1 MASYAN
7 LVGKLD
13 YSAAIKDIKKANSLS
28 ASQSIVKQFMNDAT
42 RLGITDNDQSAVTRV
57 LVAYADKY
65 NLRNNSDFK
74 KLVNTWDP
82 ASSTY
87 VAANAFNAS
96 SRVSNDFATLQKLS
110 NTSNGG
116 GGSTGG
122 RGTTNTNTTSSSARA
137 AAEAYTAG
145 GGGFSSGGGGSGS
158 SGGGGSIGGD
168 GGGSRG
174 TTTNTTEIPTTNY
187 GSGGGGG
194 GTPYTPTIDTEAMF
208 KPYLD
213 KINELKDQVAEL
225 TKPRSNA
232 EIAAFHDIDYNKQ
245 HILDEY
251 NERTNQYY
259 DEALKY
265 WGQYMNEAS
274 NYDLDNIR
282 RTQQGTWDQYA
293 NVAPTAT
300 QRGALAAEELAN
312 YISNNMAMNEAD
324 YAIGQTMNNLRSSW
338 KAELENNPLAAEEQY
353 NALGNALMNVG
364 LNYNTADVKQYID
377 QIDAYSKM
385 YAASRA
391 TDAMAASGAAA
402 KYSGLAQAAANR
414 AGGYSYN
421 PNNFETLYKYYLAQT
436 NNSAYN
442 ASSAMVHNAQNSQG
456 YNKSS
461 GGTTYKNSTN
471 TNNVITNNNSSSST
485 TGQRW
490 Y

>member
-13 YSAAIKDIKKANSLS
+13 YSAAIKDIKKASSLS
-28 ASQSIVKQFMNDAT
+28 AGQAIVKQFMNDAT

-87 VAANAFNAS
+87 VAANVFNAG
-96 SRVSNDFATLQKLS
+96 SRVANDFATLQKLS
-110 NTSNGG
+110 NTSS
-116 GGSTGG
+116 GSSTKGN
-122 RGTTNTNTTSSSARA
+122 TTNSTNNTNI
-137 AAEAYTAG
+137 ELPIINI
-145 GGGFSSGGGGSGS
+145 SGGG
-158 SGGGGSIGGD
+158 

-174 TTTNTTEIPTTNY
+174 TTDTPTTNY
-187 GSGGGGG
+187 SSGGGGG
-194 GTPYTPTIDTEAMF
+194 GGTSAAPAIDTEALF

-213 KINELKDQVAEL
+213 KIKDLNDRVAEL
-225 TKPRSNA
+225 TRVRSNK
-232 EIAAFHDIDYNKQ
+232 EIADFHDIDYDKQ

-251 NERTNQYY
+251 NERTNKYY
-259 DEALKY
+259 DEALRY
-265 WGQYMNEAS
+265 WNQFGNESA
-274 NYDLDNIR
+274 NYDLDNAR
-282 RTQQGTWDQYA
+282 RMRGATWDQYA

-312 YISNNMAMNEAD
+312 YMSNNLALNEAD

-338 KAELENNPLAAEEQY
+338 AAELEQNPLAAEQQY
-353 NALGNALMNVG
+353 NELGNALMNVG

-385 YAASRA
+385 YAATRA
-391 TDAMAASGAAA
+391 TDAMNASGAAA

-414 AGGYSYN
+414 ASGYGYDT
-421 PNNFETLYKYYLAQT
+421 NNFKTLYNYYLAQT
-436 NNSAYN
+436 GNNPYN
-442 ASSAMVHNAQNSQG
+442 ASSAMVHNWQNSQG
-456 YNKSS
+456 YNQTSS
-461 GGTTYKNSTN
+461 GTTYKNSTN
-471 TNNVITNNNSSSST
+471 TNKVITGGGS
-485 TGQRW
+485 
-490 Y
+490 